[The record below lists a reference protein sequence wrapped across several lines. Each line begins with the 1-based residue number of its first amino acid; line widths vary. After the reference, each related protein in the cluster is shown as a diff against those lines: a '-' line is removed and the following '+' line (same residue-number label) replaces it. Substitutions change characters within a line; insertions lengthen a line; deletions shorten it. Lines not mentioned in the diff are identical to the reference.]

1 MRILIEMELEV
12 KIPADRANVN
22 EIFMAVQTAM
32 LEARSQAATKAIE
45 GYEDQ
50 IIKTLCGASGRRAK
64 RGLGGHEEKGQD
76 GKRCRYRTFRRAGRW
91 SEERT
96 LYGGDGIVVSFRPR
110 TVECVGCGRRVTP
123 ILEALELEDRQ
134 RKTDEL
140 LLRVTQ
146 SVAETSYRRGSDQL
160 EVFGEVPIPKSTA
173 HRMVAE
179 VDIPTSKSEEGTILG
194 ADGTGFKRQ
203 PGKKGEVRFVL
214 EIKGN
219 GRLHPIGV
227 WAGTSWEEISKEV
240 KERQAGQASLF
251 LSDGERALEKWMG
264 KLAQEQSRCH
274 WHFSRDL
281 SYALWQDGVS
291 KEQRDDEK
299 ENTRRLLTIEL
310 PEEDMEELSPRKR
323 LELGRRIESAE
334 AELAD
339 LEQAFLEKGYDRA
352 ATYVGNAKDRL
363 FGYLRTWMATGI
375 ACPHATSIIENLIR
389 ELVRRLKKIGWNWS
403 DAGAARMGRIVMVR
417 RYDQEK
423 WEEYWK
429 RRMNL
434 QGRCTARLTR
444 CEYKVCA

>member
-12 KIPADRANVN
+12 KIPEDRANVN
-22 EIFMAVQTAM
+22 EIFMAVQSAM
-32 LEARSQAATKAIE
+32 ADARSESATKVIE
-45 GYEDQ
+45 GYEEQ
-50 IIKTLCGASGRRAK
+50 IIKTLCGAGGRKAK
-64 RGLGGHEEKGQD
+64 KGLGGHEKKGEE
-76 GKRCRYRTFRRAGRW
+76 GRRCGYRTFRRSGRW
-91 SEERT
+91 SDKRT
-96 LYGGDGIVVSFRPR
+96 LYGGDGLVVRFCPR
-110 TVECVGCGRRVTP
+110 TVECVGCGKRFTP
-123 ILEALELEDRQ
+123 ILEALELEGRQ
-134 RKTDEL
+134 GKSDEL

-146 SVAETSYRRGSDQL
+146 SVAETSYRRGSHQL
-160 EVFGEVPIPKSTA
+160 EVFGELPIPKSTA

-179 VDIPTSKSEEGTILG
+179 VEIPTSKSEEGTILG
-194 ADGTGFKRQ
+194 ADGTGFKRH

-219 GRLHPIGV
+219 GALHPIGV
-227 WAGTSWEEISKEV
+227 WAGTSWQQISKEV

-251 LSDGERALEKWMG
+251 FSDGERALEKWMG

-281 SYALWQDGVS
+281 SYSLWRDGVS
-291 KEQRDDEK
+291 KEERDDEK
-299 ENTRRLLTIEL
+299 ENARRLLAIEL
-310 PEEDMEELSPRKR
+310 SAEDMDELSPKKR
-323 LELGRRIESAE
+323 RELEGRIESAE

-339 LEQAFLEKGYDRA
+339 LERIFLEKGYDRA

-375 ACPHATSIIENLIR
+375 ACPRATSIIENLIR

-417 RYDQEK
+417 RYDQER
-423 WEEYWK
+423 WDEYWK

-444 CEYKVCA
+444 CDYILSV

>member
-1 MRILIEMELEV
+1 MRIVIEMELEV

-22 EIFMAVQTAM
+22 EIFMAVQAAM
-32 LEARSQAATKAIE
+32 LDARSQAATKAIE

-50 IIKTLCGASGRRAK
+50 VIKTLCSASGRRAK
-64 RGLGGHEEKGQD
+64 RGLGGHEVKGQD

-91 SEERT
+91 SDERT
-96 LYGGDGIVVSFRPR
+96 LYGSDGIVVKFRPR

-140 LLRVTQ
+140 LLRVVQ

-214 EIKGN
+214 EIREN
-219 GRLHPIGV
+219 GKLHPIGV
-227 WAGTSWEEISKEV
+227 WAGTNWEDISKEV

-251 LSDGERALEKWMG
+251 LSDGERALERWMG
-264 KLAQEQSRCH
+264 RLAQEQSRCH

-291 KEQRDDEK
+291 KQERDDEK
-299 ENTRRLLTIEL
+299 ENTRRLLAIEL
-310 PEEDMEELSPRKR
+310 PAEDMEELSPRKR

-339 LEQAFLEKGYDRA
+339 LQQTFLEKGYDRA

-375 ACPHATSIIENLIR
+375 ACPRATSIIENLIR

-403 DAGAARMGRIVMVR
+403 DVGAARMGRIVMVR
-417 RYDQEK
+417 RYDHDK

-429 RRMNL
+429 KRMNL

-444 CEYKVCA
+444 CEYTLSA

>member
-12 KIPADRANVN
+12 KIPEDRANVN
-22 EIFMAVQTAM
+22 EIFMAVQSAM
-32 LEARSQAATKAIE
+32 ADARSEAATKVIE
-45 GYEDQ
+45 GYEEQ
-50 IIKTLCGASGRRAK
+50 VIKTLCGTGGRKAK
-64 RGLGGHEEKGQD
+64 KGLGGHEKKGEE
-76 GKRCRYRTFRRAGRW
+76 GKRCGYRTFRRAGRW
-91 SEERT
+91 SDERT
-96 LYGGDGIVVSFRPR
+96 LYGGDGLAVRFRPR
-110 TVECVGCGRRVTP
+110 TVECVGCGKRFTP
-123 ILEALELEDRQ
+123 ILDALELGERQ
-134 RKTDEL
+134 GKSDEL

-146 SVAETSYRRGSDQL
+146 SVAETSYRRGSHQL

-173 HRMVAE
+173 HRMVADVE
-179 VDIPTSKSEEGTILG
+179 IPTSESEEGTILG

-227 WAGTSWEEISKEV
+227 WAGTSWQQISKEV
-240 KERQAGQASLF
+240 KQRQSGQASLF
-251 LSDGERALEKWMG
+251 FSDGERALEKWMG

-281 SYALWQDGVS
+281 SYSLWRDGVS
-291 KEQRDDEK
+291 KEERDDEK
-299 ENTRRLLTIEL
+299 ENARRLLAIEL
-310 PEEDMEELSPRKR
+310 SAEDMEELSPKKR
-323 LELGRRIESAE
+323 RELEGRIESAE

-339 LEQAFLEKGYDRA
+339 LERIFLEKGYDRA

-375 ACPHATSIIENLIR
+375 ACPRATSIIENLIR

-417 RYDQEK
+417 RYDQER
-423 WEEYWK
+423 WDEYWK

-444 CEYKVCA
+444 CDYILSA

>member
-1 MRILIEMELEV
+1 MRILIAMELEV
-12 KIPADRANVN
+12 KIPEDRANVN
-22 EIFMAVQTAM
+22 EIFMAVQSAM
-32 LEARSQAATKAIE
+32 ADARSKAATKVIE
-45 GYEDQ
+45 GYEEQ
-50 IIKTLCGASGRRAK
+50 VIKTLCGAGGRKAK
-64 RGLGGHEEKGQD
+64 KGLGGHEKKGEE
-76 GKRCRYRTFRRAGRW
+76 GRRCGYRTFRGAGRW
-91 SEERT
+91 SDERT
-96 LYGGDGIVVSFRPR
+96 LYGGDGLVVRFRPR
-110 TVECVGCGRRVTP
+110 TVQCVGCDKRFTP
-123 ILEALELEDRQ
+123 VLDALELGERQ
-134 RKTDEL
+134 GKSDEL

-173 HRMVAE
+173 HRMVAA
-179 VDIPTSKSEEGTILG
+179 VDMPTSKSEEGTILG

-219 GRLHPIGV
+219 GTLHPIGV
-227 WAGTSWEEISKEV
+227 WAGTSWQQISKEV

-251 LSDGERALEKWMG
+251 FSDGERALEKWMG

-281 SYALWQDGVS
+281 SYSLWRDGVS
-291 KEQRDDEK
+291 KEERDDEK
-299 ENTRRLLTIEL
+299 ENARRLLAIEL
-310 PEEDMEELSPRKR
+310 SAEDMEELSPKKR
-323 LELGRRIESAE
+323 RELKGRIESAE

-339 LEQAFLEKGYDRA
+339 LERIFLEKGYDRA

-375 ACPHATSIIENLIR
+375 ACPRATSIIENLIR

-417 RYDQEK
+417 RYDQER
-423 WEEYWK
+423 WDEYWK
-429 RRMNL
+429 RKMNL
-434 QGRCTARLTR
+434 QGRCTARLIR
-444 CEYKVCA
+444 CDYTLSA

>member
-1 MRILIEMELEV
+1 MRIVIEMEVEV
-12 KIPADRANVN
+12 KIPEGRANVN

-32 LEARSQAATKAIE
+32 REARSQAATKAIE
-45 GYEDQ
+45 GYEEQ
-50 IIKTLCGASGRRAK
+50 IVKTLCGASGRQAK
-64 RGLGGHEEKGQD
+64 KGLGAHEEKGPE
-76 GKRCRYRTFRRAGRW
+76 GKRCRYRTFRRTGRW
-91 SEERT
+91 SDERT
-96 LYGGDGIVVSFRPR
+96 LYGGDGIVVRFRPQ
-110 TVECVGCGRRVTP
+110 TVKCVACGKRFTP
-123 ILEALELEDRQ
+123 ILEALELEGYQ
-134 RKTDEL
+134 RKSDEL

-179 VDIPTSKSEEGTILG
+179 VEIPTSESEEETILG

-219 GRLHPIGV
+219 GSLHPLGV
-227 WAGTSWEEISKEV
+227 WAGTSWEDISREV
-240 KERQAGQASLF
+240 KQRQAGQASLF
-251 LSDGERALEKWMG
+251 ISDGERALEKWMG
-264 KLAQEQSRCH
+264 KLAQQQSRCH

-299 ENTRRLLTIEL
+299 ENARRLLAIEL
-310 PEEDMEELSPRKR
+310 PPEDMEELSPRKR

-339 LEQAFLEKGYDRA
+339 LQQAFLEKGYNRA

-375 ACPHATSIIENLIR
+375 ACPRATSIIENLIR

-403 DAGAARMGRIVMVR
+403 DAGATRMGQIVMVR

-423 WEEYWK
+423 WEEYWRK
-429 RRMNL
+429 RMNL
-434 QGRCTARLTR
+434 QGRCTARLTQ
-444 CEYKVCA
+444 CEYRLCA